1 MTTPRADDTGAPVIR
16 LRSASFGYADRAVV
30 SGADLTVRPGEALAL
45 LGPNGCGKSTLVKGL
60 LGLNDHLGGEVELFG
75 TPLARFHRRSRI
87 GYVPQRHTLSSS
99 VSATVREI
107 VATGRLPH
115 QGLLARLGA
124 RDRQIM
130 DQALD
135 VVGLT
140 DQTRQDVSTLSGG
153 QQRRVLIARA
163 LAGEPDALVMDEP
176 TAGVDVANQRLLTTV
191 LQRLRDRGVGLLIVT
206 HEVEALTPVLDRI
219 VHMSAGRITF
229 DGSVAEFEQARR
241 ADVLALGDP
250 HHHHH
255 EDEDHAPGD
264 GRPPAPWVDRAGVG
278 ASGIRREAAPAIGAG
293 GPARAT
299 RRGQDG

>member
-1 MTTPRADDTGAPVIR
+1 MTSARVSAPDAPVIR

-30 SGADLTVRPGEALAL
+30 SGADLTVAPGEALAL

-75 TPLARFHRRSRI
+75 TPLARFRQRYRI
-87 GYVPQRHTLSSS
+87 GYVPQRHTLSGS
-99 VSATVREI
+99 VSATVREV

-124 RDRQIM
+124 RDHQIM
-130 DQALD
+130 ASALD
-135 VVGLT
+135 VVGMT
-140 DQTRQDVSTLSGG
+140 DQARQDVSTLSGG

-191 LQRLRDRGVGLLIVT
+191 LQRLRDNGVGLLIVT
-206 HEVEALTPVLDRI
+206 HEVAALTPVLDRI

-229 DGSVAEFEQARR
+229 DGTVAEFERASR
-241 ADVLALGDP
+241 ADPLSLGD

-255 EDEDHAPGD
+255 DDD
-264 GRPPAPWVDRAGVG
+264 GHDLPPARWVDPAGVG
-278 ASGIRREAAPAIGAG
+278 ASGIRPRSAGAGAPAPSKETHGA
-293 GPARAT
+293 
-299 RRGQDG
+299 